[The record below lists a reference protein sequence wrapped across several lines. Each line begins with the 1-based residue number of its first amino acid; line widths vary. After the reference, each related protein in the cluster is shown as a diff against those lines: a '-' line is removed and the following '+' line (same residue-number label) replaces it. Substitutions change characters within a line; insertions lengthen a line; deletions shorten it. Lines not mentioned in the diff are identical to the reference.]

1 MPILKATTEAWE
13 QARDIIRS
21 GGLVAFPTDT
31 VYGLGC
37 DPYNVRAI
45 ERLYEAKG
53 RDWSKALPL
62 LLAGVHRIEGIARG
76 LPPSAEVLAQ
86 HFWPGALTLV
96 VGRQASLPEEL
107 GGGEAIA
114 VRVPRHEQ
122 LRDFLEMCGGALA
135 VSSANLSGQPD
146 ARDAAEAAAYL
157 EARVDL
163 IVDGGRSPG
172 GVPSSVVDCTL
183 PVPRL
188 LREGAISEEAIRA
201 VLAAWEEQRT

>member
-1 MPILKATTEAWE
+1 MPIVKATTEAWKR
-13 QARDIIRS
+13 ARDIIRD

-53 RDWSKALPL
+53 RDLNKAIPL
-62 LLAGVHRIEGIARG
+62 LLSGADRITDIARS
-76 LPPSAEVLAQ
+76 LPSAASVLAKA
-86 HFWPGALTLV
+86 FWPGALTLV
-96 VGRQASLPEEL
+96 VERTASLPEEL
-107 GGGEAIA
+107 GGGETVA
-114 VRVPRHEQ
+114 VRVPRHDQ
-122 LRDFLEMCGGALA
+122 LRAFLEMCGGALA

-146 ARDAAEAAAYL
+146 ARDAAQAAAYL
-157 EARVDL
+157 EDRADL

-172 GVPSSVVDCTL
+172 GVPSSIVDCTL

-188 LREGAISEEAIRA
+188 LRVGAIPEEEIRA
-201 VLAAWEEQRT
+201 VLAAWEEQGS

>member
-1 MPILKATTEAWE
+1 MPIVKATTEAWQ
-13 QARDIIRS
+13 QAREVIEG

-53 RDWSKALPL
+53 RDSSKALPL
-62 LLAGVHRIEGIARG
+62 LLSGVHRITDVATG
-76 LPPSAEVLAQ
+76 LPATATVLAER
-86 HFWPGALTLV
+86 FWPGALTLV
-96 VGRQASLPEEL
+96 VGRQPSLPEEL
-107 GGGEAIA
+107 GGGESIA

-146 ARDAAEAAAYL
+146 ALDATQAAAYL
-157 EARVDL
+157 EGRVDL
-163 IVDGGRSPG
+163 IVDGGGSPG

-188 LREGAISEEAIRA
+188 LREGAITEEEIRA
-201 VLAAWEEQRT
+201 ALAAWEEQRA

>member
-1 MPILKATTEAWE
+1 MPIVKATTEAWQ
-13 QARDIIRS
+13 QAKEIIAG

-53 RDWSKALPL
+53 RDFSKALPL
-62 LLAGVHRIEGIARG
+62 LLSGTHRITDVATG
-76 LPPSAEVLAQ
+76 LPAAATVLAQ
-86 HFWPGALTLV
+86 RFWPGALTLV
-96 VGRQASLPEEL
+96 VGRQPSLPEEL
-107 GGGEAIA
+107 GAGETIA
-114 VRVPRHEQ
+114 VRVPSHEQ
-122 LRDFLEMCGGALA
+122 LQNFLEMCGGALA

-146 ARDAAEAAAYL
+146 ALDAAQAAAYL
-157 EARVDL
+157 EERVDL

-188 LREGAISEEAIRA
+188 LRAGAISEEDIRA
-201 VLAAWEEQRT
+201 ALAAWEEQQA